1 MAAAQGQCP
10 GCGSPIEFR
19 AGSSV
24 TAVCKY
30 CNTTSRRSDRGI
42 ENLGR
47 MADLADTPTIVAVGD
62 GGTIAGRG
70 FVVLGRV
77 QLQHDLGGV
86 WDEWYLGFQGG
97 GWGWLAYAQGN
108 FYVTSKMEPAPP
120 VPSMQQLRLEAPVQ
134 LGQAGVFRV
143 VELKQAKI
151 ASAEGELPFAPRP
164 GQPRYYADL
173 VGPQAGFATLDW
185 GEGNTPPEVFVGRQL
200 PETQLAISQRA
211 ERVKK
216 EVRLEGLNCP
226 GCGAPLKLVAG
237 NRVERI
243 ACIYCGT
250 IAETVSQQIVAR
262 QQAARTQPLIPL
274 GASGALNGGEY
285 TVIGFVER
293 SATLDD
299 ELFSWTEYLL
309 FSQPIGFRWLV
320 CDEGNWLFVEP
331 ANLAEIDTSGFPD
344 QVTWR
349 GRTFHQRNQNQAR
362 VEYVLGEFYWK
373 VTVGE
378 TVLATDFQSGTDLIS
393 REAMQSEV
401 SWSYARQI
409 PWSAIAAAF
418 KVTAA
423 PPPVTASSGES
434 SGSGTVNAIVG
445 LIVILVFVLIAC
457 GSCMSMC
464 GDGGSGTVRGG
475 GTTGGGWSGGK

>member
-1 MAAAQGQCP
+1 MHAAPGLAGQEGLIWLPLGARPGHHQRTGACVHRATRGANEDQMAAAQGQCP

-200 PETQLAISQRA
+200 PETQLAMLASDA
-211 ERVKK
+211 
-216 EVRLEGLNCP
+216 GL
-226 GCGAPLKLVAG
+226 
-237 NRVERI
+237 
-243 ACIYCGT
+243 
-250 IAETVSQQIVAR
+250 
-262 QQAARTQPLIPL
+262 L
-274 GASGALNGGEY
+274 G
-285 TVIGFVER
+285 
-293 SATLDD
+293 
-299 ELFSWTEYLL
+299 
-309 FSQPIGFRWLV
+309 
-320 CDEGNWLFVEP
+320 
-331 ANLAEIDTSGFPD
+331 
-344 QVTWR
+344 
-349 GRTFHQRNQNQAR
+349 
-362 VEYVLGEFYWK
+362 
-373 VTVGE
+373 
-378 TVLATDFQSGTDLIS
+378 
-393 REAMQSEV
+393 
-401 SWSYARQI
+401 
-409 PWSAIAAAF
+409 
-418 KVTAA
+418 
-423 PPPVTASSGES
+423 
-434 SGSGTVNAIVG
+434 
-445 LIVILVFVLIAC
+445 
-457 GSCMSMC
+457 
-464 GDGGSGTVRGG
+464 
-475 GTTGGGWSGGK
+475 